1 MGKTLLKLTIF
12 LFLCNLYSQKLYFNK
27 NTIHVNEFLELSVAS
42 TSEKIL
48 KISILPEL
56 DGFIKK
62 DSIKTEYTY
71 TVKYQASAVG
81 KYAIP
86 PIKIKVNN
94 QTISLPKSTITVTP
108 STHFSN
114 FFKAE
119 EKKEDKK
126 SSDKIVYTTEIIKDK
141 PHDDVFMRLYHNKDI
156 AYVGEAILVN
166 ISIYILEKK
175 ADRFEFIEFEES
187 YKVLTQNFKP
197 QNCLE
202 EVIPIEKIES
212 EFVSI
217 NGVKYLKYKL
227 YESLLYPINEKP
239 LLFKELNFPI
249 LKSKLLGLKK
259 ERIDLKSPAES
270 IKIKKIPFHQN
281 NGMINVGQFT
291 LYETIS
297 KTNINAGEGVNYSF
311 KIQGTGNIRNLTK
324 PTISNIDKG
333 VEIYES
339 KFIIDSKKENG
350 ILTGSINFNYH
361 ITSTQPGKVS
371 LSDYI
376 LWVYF
381 DPTLNRFD
389 TLKSRIVLTVK
400 GDQANN
406 KMIAAN
412 QSDKFYEMVSTQSGK
427 LRNANS
433 NDQFKKWANIGFIVM
448 LSFTL
453 LFIFRGRKNKIR

>member
-27 NTIHVNEFLELSVAS
+27 NTIHLNEFLELSVAS
-42 TSEKIL
+42 SGEKIT
-48 KISILPEL
+48 KTSIFPEL
-56 DGFIKK
+56 EGFEKK
-62 DSIKTEYTY
+62 DSTRTQHTY
-71 TVKYQASAVG
+71 TIKYQALAPGQYVL
-81 KYAIP
+81 P

-94 QTISLPKSTITVTP
+94 QTVSLPKSVITVTP
-108 STHFSN
+108 SSHFSN
-114 FFKAE
+114 FFKTE
-119 EKKEDKK
+119 DKKEDKK
-126 SSDKIVYTTEIIKDK
+126 FVDKTIYITEIMKDK
-141 PHDDVFMRLYHNKDI
+141 PKDDVFMRLYHDKDI

-187 YKVLTQNFKP
+187 YKALTQSFKP

-202 EVIPIEKIES
+202 EVIPIEKIEN

-217 NGVKYLKYKL
+217 NGTKYLKYKL
-227 YESLLYPINEKP
+227 YESLLYPINDKP
-239 LLFKELNFPI
+239 LVFKELSFPI
-249 LKSKLLGLKK
+249 SKSKMLGLKK
-259 ERIDLKSPAES
+259 ERLDIKSSITS
-270 IKIKKIPFHQN
+270 IKIKKIPSLQN
-281 NGMINVGQFT
+281 TGMTNVGQFA

-297 KTNINAGEGVNYSF
+297 KTNVNAGEGINYSF

-324 PTISNIDKG
+324 PSIINTDKG

-350 ILTGSINFNYH
+350 TLSGSISFNYH
-361 ITSTQPGKVS
+361 ITSTHPGKVA
-371 LSDYI
+371 LGDYVF
-376 LWVYF
+376 WVYF
-381 DPTLNRFD
+381 DPTLHRFD
-389 TLKSRIVLTVK
+389 TLKSRIVLIVK

-412 QSDKFYEMVSTQSGK
+412 QSDKFYEIVSTQSSK

>member
-27 NTIHVNEFLELSVAS
+27 NIIHVNEFLELSVAS
-42 TSEKIL
+42 NGEKIL
-48 KISILPEL
+48 KTSIFPEL
-56 DGFIKK
+56 EGFVKK
-62 DSIKTEYTY
+62 DSIKAQYTY
-71 TVKYQASAVG
+71 TVKYQALAPG
-81 KYAIP
+81 KYMLP
-86 PIKIKVNN
+86 PIKVKVNN
-94 QTISLPKSTITVTP
+94 QTVSLPKSTITVTP

-126 SSDKIVYTTEIIKDK
+126 FVDKTVYTTEIIKDK
-141 PHDDVFMRLYHNKDI
+141 PRDDVFMRLYHDKDI
-156 AYVGEAILVN
+156 AYIGEAILVN

-187 YKVLTQNFKP
+187 YKALTKNFKP

-202 EVIPIEKIES
+202 EVIPIEKIEN

-227 YESLLYPINEKP
+227 YESLLYPINEKS
-239 LLFKELNFPI
+239 LVFKELSFPI

-259 ERIDLKSPAES
+259 ERIDIKCPSES
-270 IKIKKIPFHQN
+270 IKIKKIPSQQN
-281 NGMINVGQFT
+281 KGMVNVGQFT

-297 KTNINAGEGVNYSF
+297 KTHINAGEGINYSF
-311 KIQGTGNIRNLTK
+311 KIQGTGNIRNLSK
-324 PTISNIDKG
+324 PNISNTDKG

-339 KFIIDSKKENG
+339 KFIIGSKKENG
-350 ILTGSINFNYH
+350 ILSGSINFNYH
-361 ITSTQPGKVS
+361 ITSAHPGKVA

-376 LWVYF
+376 FWVYF